1 MTCGSIK
8 IRKLLIE
15 FCAQG
20 FLMIAQGL
28 LLAYW
33 FLYSLKVLNSDGSYV
48 LFLHN
53 LVPETVIIVL
63 KYDLKVSVSSSVPIP
78 VADLYLN
85 ISSRWVPTFLN
96 NIFFINFLLV
106 LHIETFCSITP
117 TGFHGALSSV
127 ILHYP

>member
-1 MTCGSIK
+1 
-8 IRKLLIE
+8 
-15 FCAQG
+15 
-20 FLMIAQGL
+20 MIAQGL

-78 VADLYLN
+78 VVDL
-85 ISSRWVPTFLN
+85 
-96 NIFFINFLLV
+96 
-106 LHIETFCSITP
+106 
-117 TGFHGALSSV
+117 
-127 ILHYP
+127 

>member
-1 MTCGSIK
+1 MANIYQIEMTCGSIK

-78 VADLYLN
+78 VVDL
-85 ISSRWVPTFLN
+85 
-96 NIFFINFLLV
+96 
-106 LHIETFCSITP
+106 
-117 TGFHGALSSV
+117 
-127 ILHYP
+127 